1 MKNGTAV
8 IEHDYEIIDRE
19 SGNLIA
25 TFPSE
30 QATRAAVRAT
40 VRQDGAASVAPWLV
54 GRIDHAGPV
63 LRGRELLVWAQAS
76 EPPRERPPAPA
87 GQRKRGAE

>member
-1 MKNGTAV
+1 MTDGTAA
-8 IEHDYEIIDRE
+8 IEHAYEIIDRD

-25 TFPSE
+25 AFPSE
-30 QATRAAVRAT
+30 QATRAAVQAAVKR
-40 VRQDGAASVAPWLV
+40 DGAASVAPWLV